1 VGEEAAFV
9 PVGRV
14 GRPHGTDGAFVV
26 ERASDEESRFVVG
39 ARLWVEGEQAEVV
52 VSRRVGGGR
61 RAIRLDRA
69 VARGSELA
77 VRRADLPEPE
87 EGAYYVFQL
96 VGLDVAES
104 GGRSLG
110 RVAEVEPGVANDTLV
125 LEGGTLLPLVE
136 DCVLEVDL
144 DAGRILVA
152 TGFADPDGS

>member
-1 VGEEAAFV
+1 V

-26 ERASDEESRFVVG
+26 ERASREESRFAVG
-39 ARLWVEGEQAEVV
+39 ARLWVEGEEAEVV
-52 VSRRVGGGR
+52 LSRRVGGGR
-61 RAIRLDRA
+61 QAIRLDRA
-69 VARGSELA
+69 VPRGSELA

-87 EGAYYVFQL
+87 DGSYYVFQL
-96 VGLDVAES
+96 VGLAVEES
-104 GGRSLG
+104 GGRTLG
-110 RVAEVEPGVANDTLV
+110 RVADVDPGVANDTLV

-136 DCVLEVDL
+136 DCVLDVDL